1 MTISYA
7 APALRPAWL
16 RPSRPRGSRAAG
28 LAYERALA
36 RALPRAVHGQWF
48 QYIEDGEPKWCQTDF
63 HIVGAKN
70 VVIFEAKLANYAEAH
85 DKLTS
90 LYLPVGRLAWPE
102 RRVGGVI
109 VLKSVS
115 NVPEGV
121 AIFENLRDAVD
132 NLRPDEGPVVVHW
145 LGKGPI

>member
-1 MTISYA
+1 MISYA
-7 APALRPAWL
+7 APALRPQWL
-16 RPSRPRGSRAAG
+16 RPGRPRGSRAAG
-28 LAYERALA
+28 LAYERALG
-36 RALPRAVHGQWF
+36 RVIPRAVHGQWF

-63 HIVGAKN
+63 HVVGAKS
-70 VVIFEAKLANYAEAH
+70 VVIFEAKLANYAEAFA
-85 DKLTS
+85 KLKD

-109 VLKSVS
+109 VLKSVA

-121 AIFENLRDAVD
+121 AIFENLRDAID
-132 NLRPDEGPVVVHW
+132 NLRPNGEPTLLHW